1 MYKKCQY
8 RLIRTGKLNDRY
20 FLLKTMIFYL
30 MIILFKRV
38 SSLTPDRH
46 HQHGNYGYFVTTLPR
61 MRECEF
67 IKTRKCD
74 AKMKTAPPVK
84 YLPAGLMVRWPST
97 HICVAMLIISPPPPS
112 VNKIGRKLKNLL
124 FQSETKGSLNAF

>member
-1 MYKKCQY
+1 MSILTYKNSETKWSIF
-8 RLIRTGKLNDRY
+8 LTKNND
-20 FLLKTMIFYL
+20 LLLDDNFIQASF
-30 MIILFKRV
+30 F
-38 SSLTPDRH
+38 PDPHRH
-46 HQHGNYGYFVTTLPR
+46 HHPSNYGYFVTTLPR

-67 IKTRKCD
+67 IKTRKCG